1 VIKISDEGAGVIG
14 GEVDGALMVLLSK
27 VTAPFRARAL
37 PWMVAPVLSEI
48 EERAKIFPAN
58 RVVVP
63 RVAELPTCQNTLE
76 AWAPL
81 IRTTLLPAAVVSV
94 LPI

>member
-1 VIKISDEGAGVIG
+1 MIG
-14 GEVDGALMVLLSK
+14 GGGGETPGTFMVLLSK

-37 PWMVAPVLSEI
+37 PWRVAPVLSEI
-48 EERAKIFPAN
+48 DESAKMFPENAL
-58 RVVVP
+58 VVP
-63 RVAELPTCQNTLE
+63 TVAEVPTCQNTLE

-81 IRTTLLPAAVVSV
+81 IRTTLLPDAVVNV